1 MATASGSRVMP
12 CATRPDRLAVILVGG
27 TPAPD
32 AATLAQTRARV
43 ERAGFRLLPIDCGKN
58 PGLGPLGGILAAV
71 TACPDRDGCC
81 LLVVPA
87 DMPLL
92 NPRALQRLADIAEAD
107 GRGALFDLGPLPLA
121 LMLNAGLR
129 QVLHQATEGMACRS
143 LTGLAERLGLPI
155 AASLPDDGLD
165 NLVTRRGRQQTP
177 TPDNTLHPAAAG
189 ESANS
194 STKPTTQAAE
204 IIAIPDHQG
213 ESR

>member
-1 MATASGSRVMP
+1 MP
-12 CATRPDRLAVILVGG
+12 CAIRPERLAVILCGG

-32 AATLAQTRARV
+32 AAMLAQTRARV
-43 ERAGFRLLPIDCGKN
+43 ERAGFRLLPTDGSEDA
-58 PGLGPLGGILAAV
+58 GLGPLGGILAAV
-71 TACPDRDGCC
+71 TACPDRDGSC
-81 LLVVPA
+81 LLAVPA
-87 DMPLL
+87 DMPAL

-121 LMLNAGLR
+121 LMLNPALR
-129 QVLHQATEGMACRS
+129 RVLRQATESAARRS

-177 TPDNTLHPAAAG
+177 TPDTTLHPTAAG
-189 ESANS
+189 KSADS